1 MRGNLT
7 EGWQAMGYI
16 YTTPGSDTP
25 GDAHV
30 SLDTS
35 VATFYPQYATVDN
48 DNYHYHL
55 LMQMPY
61 SSTSISYCQ
70 FHYALVEYEYPA

>member
-1 MRGNLT
+1 
-7 EGWQAMGYI
+7 MGYI

-25 GDAHV
+25 RAAHV

-48 DNYHYHL
+48 DSYHYHL